1 MSPRG
6 FPRARFWPIR
16 ALVVDDKRPPRDLL
30 RNRLKAIGIIDVWE
44 ADDAKMALAILRDFN
59 CGDPDVV
66 ICDLDLAELDGLRFC
81 DQVRRDR
88 TLSCRNVPILLLTQ
102 NADGE
107 VRRRALQHGASG
119 LLTRSARVEDLALH
133 LQKVVGIEV
142 PA

>member
-16 ALVVDDKRPPRDLL
+16 ALVVDDKRPTRDLL
-30 RNRLKAIGIIDVWE
+30 RGRLKAMGIIDVWE
-44 ADDAKMALAILRDFN
+44 ADDGKTALAILRDFN

-66 ICDLDLAELDGLRFC
+66 ICDLDMAELDGLRFC
-81 DQVRRDR
+81 DQVRRDK
-88 TLSCRNVPILLLTQ
+88 TLSCRNVPILLLTR

-107 VRRRALQHGASG
+107 VQRRARQRGATEV
-119 LLTRSARVEDLALH
+119 LTRSASVQDLALH
-133 LQKVVGIEV
+133 LQKIVGIDV